1 MGGGGGVP
9 LEVIKIPGIKEA
21 KCKNKIKIKN
31 ERHISSTCGISIS
44 SKENGGG
51 SSVMN

>member
-1 MGGGGGVP
+1 MCGGGVP
-9 LEVIKIPGIKEA
+9 LEVSKIPGIKEA
-21 KCKNKIKIKN
+21 KYKNKIKIKN
-31 ERHISSTCGISIS
+31 ISSTCGVSIS